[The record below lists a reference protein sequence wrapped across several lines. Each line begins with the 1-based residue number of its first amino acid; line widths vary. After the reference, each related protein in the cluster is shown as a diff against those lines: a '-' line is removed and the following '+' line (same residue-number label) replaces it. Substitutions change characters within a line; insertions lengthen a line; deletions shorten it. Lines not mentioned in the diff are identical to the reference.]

1 MEFNPSKC
9 QVLQITRSRK
19 PVMSRYFMHKREL
32 ESVDTAKYLRVKVSK
47 DLGWNNHINKIAAS
61 ANRTLGFVK
70 RNVQTN
76 KK

>member
-1 MEFNPSKC
+1 
-9 QVLQITRSRK
+9 
-19 PVMSRYFMHKREL
+19 MHKREL